1 MIIFFAKMIRKI
13 VLIILIFIMFC
24 TITQEKIKADDFDEK
39 SIYAISAAVLDGYNG
54 RVLVSKESNSPM
66 ANASTTKILTC
77 IITLELCD

>member
-54 RVLVSKESNSPM
+54 RVLVSKESN
-66 ANASTTKILTC
+66 
-77 IITLELCD
+77 